1 MKMNL
6 CSWKCFLLVFWTVL
20 SLFYHLFKNDIFKL
34 LRSFNI
40 DLLILPKNYLIMQT
54 ASFSGFIEMVFF
66 MIAFYYIFKFL
77 ARLFLPLLV
86 KKVVEKAG
94 QNFQEQQQRAQQTTW
109 KKTSNNDE
117 IIIDTANSKNPRE
130 TKKVGDYV
138 DYEEI
143 D

>member
-1 MKMNL
+1 
-6 CSWKCFLLVFWTVL
+6 
-20 SLFYHLFKNDIFKL
+20 
-34 LRSFNI
+34 
-40 DLLILPKNYLIMQT
+40 MQT
-54 ASFSGFIEMVFF
+54 ASFSGFIKAIFY

-77 ARLFLPLLV
+77 AKLFLPLLV

-94 QNFQEQQQRAQQTTW
+94 QNFQQQQQQTQNTTW
-109 KKTSNNDE
+109 KKTPNNDE

>member
-1 MKMNL
+1 MLKI
-6 CSWKCFLLVFWTVL
+6 V
-20 SLFYHLFKNDIFKL
+20 FYHFFKNDIYNL
-34 LRSFNI
+34 LCSFNI
-40 DLLILPKNYLIMQT
+40 DLLILRKNYLIMQT
-54 ASFSGFIEMVFF
+54 ASFSGFIEMVFY

-77 ARLFLPLLV
+77 ARLFLPLVV

-94 QNFQEQQQRAQQTTW
+94 QNFQQQQQQYQQQSSW
-109 KKTSNNDE
+109 SKTSNNDE